1 MIHTSNNNKNMVS
14 ESSLPRPSE
23 GACCSCEEKE
33 EGKEVKKELKKELVP
48 LSFLPSLY
56 FAAIGKTGINRVC
69 RKLEPVKV
77 LENLPQ
83 DNKT

>member
-33 EGKEVKKELKKELVP
+33 EGKEVKKEQVP
-48 LSFLPSLY
+48 RSSLPSLY